1 MKPAFGYFNQVLS
14 NLLLTTA
21 AAKSERVSH
30 VFLIITLI
38 TSSEKKKKDVE
49 QKKEKSRKTLLIRC
63 FQYTS
68 RGFVIIFVL
77 RCVFTARRPKGGEQV
92 AHVVEKIS
100 LFTLLRSIFGSR
112 RKHSILSPKKKKIT
126 ENETQPPN
134 LIDVLKSFQV

>member
-49 QKKEKSRKTLLIRC
+49 QKKKEKSRKTLLIRC

-77 RCVFTARRPKGGEQV
+77 RCVFTARRPKGGERV

-112 RKHSILSPKKKKIT
+112 RKHSILSPKKRKQKT
-126 ENETQPPN
+126 KPNPPT
-134 LIDVLKSFQV
+134 SSMC